1 VDYEQLFIKRLAEL
15 RQKRDL
21 SARDMSLTVG
31 QNVNY
36 INHIENGK
44 MMPSMQSF
52 FYLCEYLN
60 ISPKDFFDFESSQP
74 EKLNALI
81 ANLKKLD
88 DDSLDNIASIVAK
101 ML

>member
-1 VDYEQLFIKRLAEL
+1 VDYEQLFIKRLTEL
-15 RQKRDL
+15 RQKRNL

-88 DDSLDNIASIVAK
+88 DASLDNIASIVEK